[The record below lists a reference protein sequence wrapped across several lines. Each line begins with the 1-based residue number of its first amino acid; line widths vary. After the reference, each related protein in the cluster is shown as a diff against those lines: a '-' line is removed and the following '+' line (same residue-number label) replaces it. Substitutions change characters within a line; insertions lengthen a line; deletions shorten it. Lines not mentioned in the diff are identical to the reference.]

1 MVIFNSEIEALI
13 KEDVPY
19 LDLTTTLLNLH
30 KTDGIMNFYAREE
43 MRLSCIEEACRVIK
57 MCGGSIECSLETGV
71 DVRANKVILKA
82 RGGINSLLSSWK
94 VAQNLI
100 EYQSA
105 IATKTRDLVQKAK
118 AINPKVEI
126 LTTRKSV
133 PLTKKFSIK
142 SILAGGAYPH
152 RLGLSET
159 ILIFLEH
166 MNLYGGVAKL
176 LSEFETIKEKAV
188 EKKVGIELK
197 EIDFAIEFA
206 KKGVDI
212 IQFDKLEIEEVFHI
226 VQLLKDINPNIKI
239 LVAGGINLENVEQYA
254 KTKVDGIVLSSIY
267 FAKPKDVRVEII
279 VR

>member
-279 VR
+279 